1 MYILLKIVSLAFKIF
16 PRSFALFVGRTLGSF
31 CYYFFPLRNSIA
43 MKNLEI
49 AFPDWDTKKKK
60 SLLHSCYCHYGMV
73 LDDFFRLPNVKQK
86 QDKSIVNIPS
96 ESLELFKQ
104 SPGGIILSG
113 HIGNWEYIGPSL
125 GINNI
130 KCAGIAQIQRNST
143 SNQFFNELRG
153 SDNVKVIPA
162 DGGSEIMIQTILDG
176 HYLGLISDQNAGR
189 KGTEAQF
196 FNSPVSVPKGAAAFH
211 LKTNTPILVGF
222 CILHMDYSYHLSFQ
236 ELDVKGLPEN
246 SNELITEIN
255 QRYSKLLEEV
265 VREYP
270 QQYFWF
276 HRKWAKEN
284 YKGLSRF

>member
-16 PRSFALFVGRTLGSF
+16 PRSFALLVGRALGSF
-31 CYYFFPLRNSIA
+31 FYYFIPLRKSIA
-43 MKNLEI
+43 MKNLDI
-49 AFPDWDTKKKK
+49 AFPDWDFNKKK

-73 LDDFFRLPNVKQK
+73 LADFFRLPKVTQK
-86 QDKSIVNIPS
+86 QDKTIVHIPS
-96 ESLELFKQ
+96 ESLGLFKQ
-104 SPGGIILSG
+104 NHGGIILSG

-176 HYLGLISDQNAGR
+176 HYLGLISDQNAGE
-189 KGTEAQF
+189 KGTQAQF
-196 FNSPVSVPKGAAAFH
+196 FNKSVSVPKGAAAFH
-211 LKTNTPILVGF
+211 MKTNSPILVGF
-222 CILHMDYSYHLSFQ
+222 CILCGDYSYHLSFQ
-236 ELDVKGLPEN
+236 ELDVQGLPEK
-246 SNELITEIN
+246 SNEIIVEIN
-255 QRYSKLLEEV
+255 QRYSKLLEEA

-276 HRKWAKEN
+276 HRKWARKN